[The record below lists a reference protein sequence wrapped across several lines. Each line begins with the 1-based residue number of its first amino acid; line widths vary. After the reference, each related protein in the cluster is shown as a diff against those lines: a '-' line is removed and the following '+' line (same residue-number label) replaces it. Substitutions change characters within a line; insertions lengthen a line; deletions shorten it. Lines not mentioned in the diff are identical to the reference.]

1 MTKTFGFRRLPGAAA
16 YLAIVVFVTTPSL
29 LPAEASCRDLF
40 LKVSATLTTTFSK
53 TERAKAAVNELLR
66 NAEIDPADLVVKDPS
81 FYTRILADPLFE
93 LGETYMDGLWESEH
107 IDAITTKLYTAQQR
121 GGTAGSFRPLWR
133 TPDLAFRGL
142 LKDRYRYYRDLLT
155 NRQTRVRAMKV
166 AEEHYDAGNELY
178 RRMLDPTL
186 TYTSGVWAKGYTLE
200 DAQNAKYDLIARKLG
215 LKPGQHVLDIGCGF
229 GGFARFAS
237 RYYGAEV
244 TGITI
249 SVEQLKSARA
259 LSAKDKNLHFIFS
272 DYRDIAHRFPP
283 NTFDH
288 VVSIEM
294 IEAVGP
300 KNLAGYFE
308 AAHSSL
314 KNGGRF
320 VIQAIAN
327 NRDVVNTNPWFSKY
341 IFSDGVAPSLN
352 QVERASMKTFG
363 GPVDIH
369 RITSD
374 YDRTLLEWHKNF
386 TAAWPELKDQYTERF
401 KRMWDFYI
409 LSVAGGFR
417 SRELQLDQSVFVKG
431 TVGRELKPIRELPT
445 RNRLD
450 AMRISE
456 TEKRHTA
463 ILIDDLDQKK
473 VALERLLVPRKRA
486 PAVPLPKSARIAII
500 GAGPS
505 GLSSALELKR
515 LGYADVTVFE
525 KEATAGGKTHTV
537 EIAGKIHDLG
547 ATMGVKRKYA
557 EIERLAK
564 EHGQNTIPFPPEVD
578 YDLKSGL
585 PSKTSSF
592 GALKKKMQGLV
603 YLLRYD
609 DITRSVGKGLE
620 IPPAELAD
628 PWQVVMNR
636 SGLGYFGEQ
645 LKTYLTGYGYGGPE
659 TPAVFGLRMF
669 DPDAIIGA
677 ALSDPIMWEN
687 GTQPIWKG
695 VASELNVR
703 LGTTIEQIERTETG
717 IKMSVQGGHSPEHF
731 DRLIVATDPKSAL
744 KVLDATA
751 EEEALFSQVKYM
763 PYATFAVRVDGIA
776 DGVRQVGYLREN
788 MTLDREGH
796 PMAWIKRHGD
806 DNIFVFHLFAP
817 EKISD
822 AEILANISTDLSRLG
837 GRTFTLVDSRRW
849 PFFPHVDGTAMRED
863 HWFERVVNN
872 QGRNGTT
879 FVNEAMNMSTMA
891 DAAALGRKVAARV
904 ASGEY
909 GP

>member
-1 MTKTFGFRRLPGAAA
+1 MMTERQGRKYALRLAGFIAIGFFTTGVARLP
-16 YLAIVVFVTTPSL
+16 TPGECRGL
-29 LPAEASCRDLF
+29 FHEPPAFA
-40 LKVSATLTTTFSK
+40 K
-53 TERAKAAVNELLR
+53 TERAKAAVNELLK
-66 NAEIDPADLVVKDPS
+66 NAGINPADLVVKDPA
-81 FYTRILADPLFE
+81 FYTRVLSDPLFE

-107 IDAITTKLYTAQQR
+107 IDQITTKLYEAQQR
-121 GGTAGSFRPLWR
+121 DGPLKSFAPLWR
-133 TPDLAFRGL
+133 TPDLALNGL
-142 LKDRYRYYRDLLT
+142 VKDRYRYYRDLLT

-166 AEEHYDAGNELY
+166 AEEHYDAGNGLY

-186 TYTSGVWAKGYTLE
+186 TYTSGVWADGFTLE

-215 LKPGQHVLDIGCGF
+215 LKPGDHVLDIGCGF

-249 SVEQLKSARA
+249 SVEQLKAARA
-259 LSAKDKNLHFIFS
+259 LSARDKNLHFVFS

-300 KNLAGYFE
+300 KNLEGYFE
-308 AAHSSL
+308 AANASL
-314 KNGGRF
+314 KDGGRF

-369 RITSD
+369 RITAD

-386 TAAWPELKDQYTERF
+386 TAAWPELKDDYSERF
-401 KRMWDFYI
+401 KRMWDFYL

-417 SRELQLDQSVFVKG
+417 SKELQLDQSVFVKG
-431 TVGRELKPIRELPT
+431 AAGREIKAIRTLPS
-445 RNRLD
+445 RAKLD
-450 AMRISE
+450 AMRI
-456 TEKRHTA
+456 TEEEKSRAA
-463 ILIDDLDQKK
+463 ILIDDLDREK
-473 VALERLLVPRKRA
+473 VAMDLALKPRPREPVK
-486 PAVPLPKSARIAII
+486 PLAKDARIAII

-505 GLSSALELKR
+505 GLSAALELKNQ
-515 LGYADVTVFE
+515 GYTNVVIFE
-525 KEATAGGKTHTV
+525 KEAEAGGKTHTV
-537 EIAGKIHDLG
+537 DIGGKIHDLG
-547 ATMGVKRKYA
+547 ATMGVKKKYA
-557 EIERLAK
+557 VVERLAK
-564 EHGQNTIPFPPEVD
+564 EHGQRTIPFPTEVD
-578 YDLKSGL
+578 YDLKTGRPVA
-585 PSKTSSF
+585 PSR
-592 GALKKKMQGLV
+592 GDALKKKVQGLV
-603 YLLRYD
+603 YLLKYN
-609 DITRSVGKGLE
+609 DITRDVGKGLE
-620 IPPAELAD
+620 IPPVELAD

-636 SGLGYFGEQ
+636 HGLGYFGEQ

-659 TPAVFGLRMF
+659 TPAVFAMRMF
-669 DPDAIIGA
+669 DPDAIVGA

-695 VASELNVR
+695 VASQLNVR
-703 LGTTIEQIERTETG
+703 LNTTIEKVERSETG
-717 IKMSVQGGHSPEHF
+717 IKISVQGGTRSEHF

-744 KVLDATA
+744 KVLDPTA
-751 EEEALFSQVKYM
+751 EEKSLFTQVKYM

-776 DGVRQVGYLREN
+776 DGVSQVGYLREN

-806 DNIFVFHLFAP
+806 DNVFVFHLFAP
-817 EKISD
+817 DHLSD
-822 AEILANISTDLSRLG
+822 DQILANISEDLGRLG
-837 GRTFTLVDSRRW
+837 GRNFSLVDSRRW
-849 PFFPHVDGTAMRED
+849 PFFPHVDGTSMREN
-863 HWFERVVNN
+863 HWYERVVNN
-872 QGRNGTT
+872 QGRNGTV

-891 DAAALGRKVAARV
+891 DAAALGKKVAERMI
-904 ASGEY
+904 SGEY